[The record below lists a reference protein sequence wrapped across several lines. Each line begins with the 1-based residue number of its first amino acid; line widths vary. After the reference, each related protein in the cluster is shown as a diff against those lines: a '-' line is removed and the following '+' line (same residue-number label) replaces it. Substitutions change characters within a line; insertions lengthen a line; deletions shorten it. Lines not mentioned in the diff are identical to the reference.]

1 MSIRSMT
8 GFGRA
13 SGIFGNKNF
22 SVDIRSLNGKT
33 TDIRC
38 RFPSGYKE
46 KEIEIR
52 KIVMDGARRGKLEFS
67 LNLDAEGGNEHYVLN
82 KPLFKNYYNE
92 LKSIQEELKME
103 ETDLMQAII
112 KIPNV
117 IDIQQSEI
125 TDEEWAVTKQTIQE
139 ALQALDRFRLEEGA
153 AMSEDLLSRVQ
164 SIESNLEKV
173 NPFEEERIVRLRDKL
188 KRNLENISVDENR
201 YEQEILF
208 YLEKLDINEE
218 KVRLSQ
224 HCQYFRDILENT
236 QAEKGKK
243 LGFIAQEMGRE
254 INTLGAK
261 AQDSDIQ
268 QLVVLMKDDLE
279 KIKEQIANIV

>member
-13 SGIFGNKNF
+13 SGIFGTKNF

-52 KIVMDGARRGKLEFS
+52 KIVMDGAMRGKLEFT
-67 LNLDAEGGNEHYVLN
+67 LNLDAEGGNEQYVLN

-92 LKSIQEELKME
+92 LRAIQEELGME

-117 IDIQQSEI
+117 IDIQQTEI
-125 TDEEWAVTKQTIQE
+125 TDEEWTITKQTIE
-139 ALQALDRFRLEEGA
+139 KALQALDRFRLEEGA
-153 AMSEDLLSRVQ
+153 AMSDDLLSRVN

-173 NPFEEERIVRLRDKL
+173 TPFEEDRIVRLRDKL

-224 HCQYFRDILENT
+224 HCQYFREILENN

>member
-13 SGIFGNKNF
+13 SGNFGTKNF

-52 KIVMDGARRGKLEFS
+52 KIVMDGARRGKLEFA

-82 KPLFKNYYNE
+82 KPLFKNYYSE
-92 LKSIQEELKME
+92 LKSIQEELGMK

-125 TDEEWAVTKQTIQE
+125 SDEEWEITKQTIQG
-139 ALQALDRFRLEEGA
+139 ALEALDRFRLEEGT
-153 AMSEDLLSRVQ
+153 AMSEDLSTRVS

-173 NPFEEERIVRLRDKL
+173 TPFEENRIVRLRDKL

-224 HCQYFRDILENT
+224 HCQYFKEIVNNSNP
-236 QAEKGKK
+236 EKGKK

-279 KIKEQIANIV
+279 KIKEQVANIV